1 MLLPGK
7 HSLYIASWIPRHS
20 LIQIYLSYPPVW
32 SQISLTTSHAHL
44 DSALLHL
51 DVLER
56 FTAFKGILWP
66 QKRMCRLCNVLPAR
80 TLMRS
85 SGLQATAGWR
95 QISLITSHAAS
106 LALARWHG
114 WRPGLLLYQ
123 TASHA
128 HLDSAPLHLDVW
140 LAPNKSKKGSTPSRR
155 FLLFSGCFLFYPCMA
170 CSLAKVSF

>member
-1 MLLPGK
+1 MPSLHICTDSRNCGNLDIRTHDRNHPSEHFTDFLSDSPWDLSLFLIPGCF
-7 HSLYIASWIPRHS
+7 SPENFLYSWRPGR
-20 LIQIYLSYPPVW
+20 LYQ
-32 SQISLTTSHAHL
+32 
-44 DSALLHL
+44 
-51 DVLER
+51 
-56 FTAFKGILWP
+56 TA
-66 QKRMCRLCNVLPAR
+66 
-80 TLMRS
+80 
-85 SGLQATAGWR
+85 
-95 QISLITSHAAS
+95 SHAAS

-114 WRPGLLLYQ
+114 WRPGLLLYQTASHAASLALARWHGWRQISLLYQ

>member
-1 MLLPGK
+1 
-7 HSLYIASWIPRHS
+7 
-20 LIQIYLSYPPVW
+20 
-32 SQISLTTSHAHL
+32 
-44 DSALLHL
+44 
-51 DVLER
+51 
-56 FTAFKGILWP
+56 
-66 QKRMCRLCNVLPAR
+66 MCRLCNVLPAR

-95 QISLITSHAAS
+95 PGFLLYQTASHAAS

-114 WRPGLLLYQ
+114 WRPELLLYQTASHAASLALARWHGWRQISLLYQ